1 MGKKKL
7 WSVDTVL
14 VTLPLITIN
23 EILKWLSLLP
33 FLMLESFWW

>member
-14 VTLPLITIN
+14 VTLPLTIN